1 MNLPP
6 SDFWNDEAAHYWD
19 EIAPISA
26 RVLSAGGQAGAD
38 ALPAVARILLNWDVY
53 NAAAVEYLHKYKLS
67 WVSKI
72 NNTTRTRAITEID
85 EWIRAGEAL
94 PVLEARLTPIFG
106 ANRAGQIAVT
116 EVTRLYSEGNQMAW
130 KATGFVSG
138 KSWRTANDEKVCPM
152 CGPLHMQIVDID
164 DVYIQ
169 TPADIANSPQMQ
181 ALYQDAYDKALEKA
195 ASLLRNAGTY
205 VGGPPR
211 HINCRCWL
219 QPVVDTAFYIARLRE
234 SFGYFG
240 DLEIAQA
247 VDELKAWTPKISIIE
262 D

>member
-1 MNLPP
+1 VNLPP

-72 NNTTRTRAITEID
+72 NSTTRTRAIAEID

-130 KATGFVSG
+130 TATGIVSG
-138 KSWRTANDEKVCPM
+138 KRWATRQSEMVCPL
-152 CGPLHMQIVDID
+152 CQELHGRVVQLD
-164 DVYIQ
+164 DVFIQ
-169 TPADIANSPQMQ
+169 TPSDIANGPVMQ
-181 ALYQDAYDKALEKA
+181 ALYQNAYDKALA
-195 ASLLRNAGTY
+195 RATSLLRNLGTY
-205 VGGPPR
+205 VNGPPR
-211 HINCRCWL
+211 HPNCFCWL
-219 QPVVDTAFYIARLRE
+219 QPIVSEELFRQSLRE

-240 DLEIAQA
+240 DLEIDQA
-247 VDELKAWTPKISIIE
+247 VAELRAWKAKISIKAY
-262 D
+262 